1 MPRPAPFAWRIAPAC
16 PAPIR
21 VLVFPRGAAAAAGR
35 IMDATGHIAA
45 VGDAPARR
53 GRGVAL
59 RSLALGGSALAWLAM
74 VAIVAS
80 VLILNAR
87 GSVRDETGS
96 AFRLANAF
104 ATLHLPTAFERRDMM
119 AEAARIAAEIEAQRH
134 LSAELRDAGGRPVAL
149 ALPPRLPPERV
160 PEWFAGL
167 IRPEPLRE
175 MIAVAQYPNV
185 LGVLEIRTDP
195 QDEIAEAWENFRLI
209 LPLLAATAL
218 AAIGVTMAIT
228 ALVLRR
234 LGLLGAALDRM
245 RAGDLDHPAPQT
257 GLAELAVL
265 TDGVNALAAH
275 LAEERARNRQL
286 QGRMLTLAEAERARI
301 ASDLHDGIGPQL
313 FALQAAAGQAGRAA
327 GAARDPVLAEAL
339 SAVARHAQA
348 IRQSARAAID
358 DLRLAPAEDTSL
370 PEMLQELLVEF
381 AEIAPD
387 TAIALDCPPDLPEPG
402 EAGRIAL
409 YRFVRESVLNAL
421 RHAAPGAIRVRLA
434 CEDGGIA
441 ARIGDDGGG
450 PAAAGRPGLGQTGM
464 RDRASA
470 LGGRYLPPRRE
481 GGWTLTEFHLPCPP
495 DQGTAR

>member
-1 MPRPAPFAWRIAPAC
+1 MEATSHIT
-16 PAPIR
+16 
-21 VLVFPRGAAAAAGR
+21 AAAKN
-35 IMDATGHIAA
+35 
-45 VGDAPARR
+45 VPARR
-53 GRGVAL
+53 AASHGVSL
-59 RSLALGGSALAWLAM
+59 RLLALGGSALAWLAM

-104 ATLHLPTAFERRDMM
+104 ATLHLPTAFERRDIM

-134 LSAELRDAGGRPVAL
+134 LSAELRDARGQPLAL
-149 ALPPRLPPERV
+149 ALPPLLPPERV
-160 PEWFAGL
+160 PEWFAAL

-175 MIAVAQYPNV
+175 MIPVAQYPNV

-195 QDEIAEAWENFRLI
+195 RDEIAEAWENFRLI
-209 LPLLAATAL
+209 LPLLAAMAL

-228 ALVLRR
+228 GLVLRR

-245 RAGDLDHPAPQT
+245 RAGDLDQRAPQT
-257 GLAELAVL
+257 GLAELATL

-275 LAEERARNRQL
+275 LAGERAENRRL

-313 FALQAAAGQAGRAA
+313 FALQAAVGQAGRAA
-327 GAARDPVLAEAL
+327 GTARDPALAEAL
-339 SAVARHAQA
+339 SAVSRHAQA

-358 DLRLAPAEDTSL
+358 DLRLAPTEGASL
-370 PEMLQELLVEF
+370 AEMLQELLIEF
-381 AEIAPD
+381 AEIEPGID
-387 TAIALDCPPDLPEPG
+387 IALDGPADLPEPG

-421 RHAAPGAIRVRLA
+421 RHAAPGTIRVQLA
-434 CEDGGIA
+434 REAGGIA
-441 ARIGDDGGG
+441 ARVSDDGDG
-450 PAAAGRPGLGQTGM
+450 PAAAGRAGLGQTGM

-470 LGGRYLPPRRE
+470 LGGSYLPPRRE
-481 GGWTLTEFHLPCPP
+481 GGWTLTECHLPCPAE
-495 DQGTAR
+495 QGAAP